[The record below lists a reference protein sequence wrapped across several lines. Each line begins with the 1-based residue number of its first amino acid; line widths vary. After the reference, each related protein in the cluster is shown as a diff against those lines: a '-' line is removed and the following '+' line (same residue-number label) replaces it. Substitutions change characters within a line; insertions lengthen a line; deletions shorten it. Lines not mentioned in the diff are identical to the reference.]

1 MRVVI
6 LSVVVAVLS
15 SCQWWSEQVG
25 GGALQQHR
33 YGLQD
38 QKFEVLLGSIAVL
51 PCTLWPGY
59 SAEIRAAKFSAPAER
74 VMDFCAEVDQFLL
87 RSFVDQ
93 PHIHGKSP
101 GTTLAVLRRSGGFE
115 LWRDFFRLWRP
126 APPSADFL
134 GYYRRNVLPQEE
146 WRFFLRDFQRTTDYS
161 DAVLIPFLAEVS
173 ERRERYRGQT
183 QWLRRMHMVIFLLSS
198 ENARMIWARTH
209 KVSAVRL
216 ETRWLW
222 NHDAPLDKESKHG
235 EEGRSEEGRS
245 EEGRNDKEQKITRHR
260 SVVAQKHGHGR
271 GERGK
276 SSQMAEMEAQPRG
289 FPPWQEALQR
299 LFSHSIWRDFPG
311 WIPRLSQAGSSH
323 ADFSQTTNN
332 KQSKNK

>member
-1 MRVVI
+1 MRAVI

-15 SCQWWSEQVG
+15 SCQWWSKQVG
-25 GGALQQHR
+25 EGALQQHR

-38 QKFEVLLGSIAVL
+38 QKFEVLLGNIAVL

-59 SAEIRAAKFSAPAER
+59 SAEVRAAKFSAPAER

-115 LWRDFFRLWRP
+115 LWRNFFRLWRP
-126 APPSADFL
+126 EAPSADFL
-134 GYYRRNVLPQEE
+134 GYYRLNVLPREE

-161 DAVLIPFLAEVS
+161 DAVLIPFLAEAS

-216 ETRWLW
+216 EPRWLW
-222 NHDAPLDKESKHG
+222 NPDAPLDKESKHG
-235 EEGRSEEGRS
+235 EDHRS
-245 EEGRNDKEQKITRHR
+245 EEGRNDEEQKITRHR
-260 SVVAQKHGHGR
+260 SIVAQKHGQGR
-271 GERGK
+271 GEHEGWEKSK

-299 LFSHSIWRDFPG
+299 LLSPSIWRDFPG
-311 WIPRLSQAGSSH
+311 WIPRWSQAESSQ
-323 ADFSQTTNN
+323 ADFSQ
-332 KQSKNK
+332 SKNK